1 MSHNITVQGGTSVRL
16 PTAGKYCDRDIL
28 ITAEGGGIDTSD
40 ATALPPD
47 IFNGKTAYVNGEKV
61 TGTMPE
67 IGQMIEVLTR
77 TTPDVSIPR
86 GYHDGT
92 GLVYIDLESKMVT
105 PSNVGQTVE
114 PSDGKVL
121 SAVRVNGDAN
131 LVPTNIAEGVTIFGV
146 TGTHSGGG
154 IDTSDATANAWDILE
169 GKTAY
174 VNGEKV
180 SGAMRY
186 CESPMKALTIDDP
199 EAYISQGYH
208 DGMGAVWI
216 NPESKTVTPSASAQT
231 VSPSSG
237 RVLSSVMVNGDANLV
252 PANIAE
258 GVTIFGV
265 TGTHSGGGGGGDS
278 AALARSIIDKSITS
292 YSDSTVTTV
301 GGYSFVDCDQMTSVS
316 VPSATT
322 LGNYAFSSCGV
333 LSSVNIPSVTT
344 LGQYAFNA
352 CTALETIS
360 GGEVTATGNYSF
372 TGCTAL
378 SSVNFPKLVTIA
390 QYTFQNCTA
399 LTEFDG
405 EEVTTIATYAFTGCS
420 ALTSFNLP
428 KAKSVGAYAF
438 NGAGASHISLPSMTS
453 MSSGAFRGSR
463 FVSVDLPNVT
473 NVANN
478 AFRAQGY
485 IKRVTFP
492 KATSTSS
499 EAMRNCSALEYV
511 DFPVL
516 TSFGT
521 YTFQDCTK
529 LETLILRTTS
539 KVVPLGNA
547 NILGNTAIA
556 AGNGHVYLP
565 GSMVSGY
572 QTAAN
577 WNTIHSINP
586 YTFRALEDYT
596 VDGTITG
603 ALDESKI

>member
-1 MSHNITVQGGTSVRL
+1 MALIDKLNAIGDAIRAKT
-16 PTAGKYCDRDIL
+16 GKYDLLTLDQMPLEIEG
-28 ITAEGGGIDTSD
+28 IT
-40 ATALPPD
+40 
-47 IFNGKTAYVNGEKV
+47 
-61 TGTMPE
+61 
-67 IGQMIEVLTR
+67 
-77 TTPDVSIPR
+77 
-86 GYHDGT
+86 
-92 GLVYIDLESKMVT
+92 
-105 PSNVGQTVE
+105 
-114 PSDGKVL
+114 
-121 SAVRVNGDAN
+121 
-131 LVPTNIAEGVTIFGV
+131 
-146 TGTHSGGG
+146 
-154 IDTSDATANAWDILE
+154 
-169 GKTAY
+169 
-174 VNGEKV
+174 
-180 SGAMRY
+180 
-186 CESPMKALTIDDP
+186 
-199 EAYISQGYH
+199 
-208 DGMGAVWI
+208 
-216 NPESKTVTPSASAQT
+216 
-231 VSPSSG
+231 
-237 RVLSSVMVNGDANLV
+237 
-252 PANIAE
+252 
-258 GVTIFGV
+258 
-265 TGTHSGGGGGGDS
+265 GGGGDDV
-278 AALARSIIDKSITS
+278 AKSIVDKSIAS

-301 GGYSFVDCDQMTSVS
+301 GGYSFVDCDKMTSVS

-322 LGNYAFSSCGV
+322 LGNYAFSSCGA

-352 CTALETIS
+352 CTSLETIS

-390 QYTFQNCTA
+390 QYAFQNCTA

-492 KATSTSS
+492 KAVSTSS
-499 EAMRNCSALEYV
+499 EAMRNCTALEYV

-516 TSFGT
+516 TAFGT

-529 LETLILRTTS
+529 LATLILRTTS

-556 AGNGHVYLP
+556 AGNGHVYVPASLL
-565 GSMVSGY
+565 SGY
-572 QTAAN
+572 QTATNWSTYAN
-577 WNTIHSINP
+577 QI
-586 YTFRALEDYT
+586 RAIEDYPE
-596 VDGTITG
+596 ITG
-603 ALDESKI
+603 GISFTVTYLGTTTTYYASPGMTWEEWCQGAYSGSGEYVVMGGYVCNADFIVLYNSVDDHTLVLPSDEIIEGGAYYIEEP

>member
-1 MSHNITVQGGTSVRL
+1 MTNNERIQANNADLRECLEIAENL
-16 PTAGKYCDRDIL
+16 PEAGS
-28 ITAEGGGIDTSD
+28 GGIDTSD

-131 LVPTNIAEGVTIFGV
+131 LVP
-146 TGTHSGGG
+146 
-154 IDTSDATANAWDILE
+154 
-169 GKTAY
+169 
-174 VNGEKV
+174 
-180 SGAMRY
+180 
-186 CESPMKALTIDDP
+186 
-199 EAYISQGYH
+199 
-208 DGMGAVWI
+208 
-216 NPESKTVTPSASAQT
+216 
-231 VSPSSG
+231 
-237 RVLSSVMVNGDANLV
+237 
-252 PANIAE
+252 ANIAE
-258 GVTIFGV
+258 GVSIFGV
-265 TGTHSGGGGGGDS
+265 TGTHSGGGGGGDNV
-278 AALARSIIDKSITS
+278 AKSIVDKSITS
-292 YSDSTVTTV
+292 YSDSTITTV
-301 GGYSFVDCDQMTSVS
+301 GGYSFRDCDQITSVS

-344 LGQYAFNA
+344 IGQYAFNA

-390 QYTFQNCTA
+390 QYTFQNCTS

-405 EEVTTIATYAFTGCS
+405 ENVTTIATYAFKGCS

-428 KAKSVGAYAF
+428 KAQSIGGYAF
-438 NGAGASHISLPSMTS
+438 NEAGASHLSLPSLTSMTS
-453 MSSGAFRGSR
+453 NSFRGSK
-463 FVSVDLPNVT
+463 FVSVDFPLVT
-473 NVANN
+473 NIANN
-478 AFRAQGY
+478 GFRAQGY
-485 IKRVTFP
+485 IKSVTFP
-492 KATSTSS
+492 KVTSTAS
-499 EAMRNCSALEYV
+499 ESMRNCAGLTYV
-511 DFPVL
+511 DLPVC

-521 YTFQDCTK
+521 YTFYDCSS

-539 KVVPLGNA
+539 KVCSMSNVNVLT
-547 NILGNTAIA
+547 NTKIA
-556 AGNGHVYLP
+556 AGTGYIYVP
-565 GSMVSGY
+565 STMVASY
-572 QTAAN
+572 KSASN
-577 WNTIHSINP
+577 WSTYADQI
-586 YTFRALEDYT
+586 RAIEDYT

>member
-40 ATALPPD
+40 ATARASQILAPE
-47 IFNGKTAYVNGEKV
+47 TAYVDGEKV
-61 TGTMPE
+61 KGTMPYV
-67 IGQMIEVLTR
+67 GQIIEQL
-77 TTPDVSIPR
+77 DVERFDVVIPE

-92 GLVYIDLESKMVT
+92 GVVYINTEPPHNVT
-105 PSNVGQTVE
+105 PSNVEQQVMASSGNVLSSVTVE
-114 PSDGKVL
+114 
-121 SAVRVNGDAN
+121 GDAN
-131 LVPTNIAEGVTIFGV
+131 LI
-146 TGTHSGGG
+146 
-154 IDTSDATANAWDILE
+154 
-169 GKTAY
+169 
-174 VNGEKV
+174 
-180 SGAMRY
+180 
-186 CESPMKALTIDDP
+186 
-199 EAYISQGYH
+199 
-208 DGMGAVWI
+208 
-216 NPESKTVTPSASAQT
+216 
-231 VSPSSG
+231 
-237 RVLSSVMVNGDANLV
+237 

-258 GVTIFGV
+258 GVSIFGV
-265 TGTHSGGGGGGDS
+265 TGTHSGGGGGGDNV
-278 AALARSIIDKSITS
+278 AKSIVDKSITS

-301 GGYSFVDCDQMTSVS
+301 GGYSFVDCNQMTSVS

-390 QYTFQNCTA
+390 QYTFQNCTS

-405 EEVTTIATYAFTGCS
+405 ENVTTIATYAFTGCS

-438 NGAGASHISLPSMTS
+438 NGVGASHISLPSMTS

-485 IKRVTFP
+485 IKRATFP
-492 KATSTSS
+492 KAVSTSS

-529 LETLILRTTS
+529 LSTLILRTTS

-565 GSMVSGY
+565 RSMVSGY

-577 WNTIHSINP
+577 WNTIHSNYP
-586 YTFRALEDYT
+586 YTLRALEDYT